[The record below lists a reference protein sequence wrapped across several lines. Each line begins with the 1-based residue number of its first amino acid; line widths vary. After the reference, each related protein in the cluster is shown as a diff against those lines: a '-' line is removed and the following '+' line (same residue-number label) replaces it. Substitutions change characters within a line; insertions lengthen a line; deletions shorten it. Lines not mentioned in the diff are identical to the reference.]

1 MRTEGPTQKLWRS
14 WVYENRTGRFVMTVK
29 VKLMSLFE
37 KYRSK
42 VPGEKSSLP
51 EGASVRDL
59 AIQIGLPLESLRIIT
74 VNGKQ
79 ETLDRPLADGDLIYF
94 FPPAIGGG

>member
-1 MRTEGPTQKLWRS
+1 M
-14 WVYENRTGRFVMTVK
+14 VVN

-37 KYRSK
+37 KYRPK
-42 VPGEKSSLP
+42 VPGEKAFLP

-59 AIQIGLPLESLRIIT
+59 AVQIGLPLEYLRIIT

-79 ETLDRPLADGDLIYF
+79 ETLDRVLADGDLIYF

>member
-1 MRTEGPTQKLWRS
+1 M
-14 WVYENRTGRFVMTVK
+14 VVN

-37 KYRSK
+37 KYRHK
-42 VPGEKSSLP
+42 VTGEKAFLS
-51 EGASVRDL
+51 EGASVHDL
-59 AIQIGLPLESLRIIT
+59 AVQIGLPLEYLRIIT

-79 ETLDRPLADGDLIYF
+79 ETLDRVLTDGDLIYF

>member
-1 MRTEGPTQKLWRS
+1 M
-14 WVYENRTGRFVMTVK
+14 VVN

-37 KYRSK
+37 KHRNK
-42 VPGEKSSLP
+42 VPGDKAFLP

-59 AIQIGLPLESLRIIT
+59 AVQIGLPLEYLRIIT

-79 ETLDRPLADGDLIYF
+79 ETLDRVLANGDLIYF